1 MVAAI
6 SWSGGKDGWLAL
18 VRARRAG
25 LDVRYAL
32 TMFDESGARSRSHA
46 IPPDVVAL
54 QARALGLEAVSAPTS
69 WQSYE
74 QSTVAALRGLSAR
87 GVDTAVFGDIDI
99 PAHRAFEERVCAA
112 AALQAELPLWQQD
125 RATLVEDMFS
135 HGLKAVVVTTDD
147 RFLDGAYCGRRF
159 DRDFVASLPREVCPC
174 GENGEFHTFVVG
186 GAGFAAELP
195 IVAGPSYAHAVN
207 FEGGTAA
214 YHFAPLRQAVAS
226 LSADDAREQ
235 SVGVGRRCVAAPGNM
250 LIRPNER

>member
-18 VRARRAG
+18 LRARAAG
-25 LDVRYAL
+25 IDVRYAL
-32 TMFDESGARSRSHA
+32 TMFDETGERSRSHA
-46 IPPDVVAL
+46 VRPELMAS
-54 QARALGLEAVSAPTS
+54 QARALGLEAVSASTS
-69 WQSYE
+69 WRGYE
-74 QSTVAALRGLSAR
+74 QSMVAALRGLSAR

-99 PAHRAFEERVCAA
+99 PAHRAFEERVCVA

-125 RATLVEDMFS
+125 RAALVEEMFS
-135 HGLKAVVVTTDD
+135 HGLKAIVVTTDD

-159 DRDFVASLPREVCPC
+159 DRDFVAALPREVDQC

-186 GAGFAAELP
+186 GAGFKAELP

-214 YHFAPLRQAVAS
+214 YHFASLKQAI
-226 LSADDAREQ
+226 
-235 SVGVGRRCVAAPGNM
+235 AAH
-250 LIRPNER
+250 